1 MMKILYKISKGF
13 LTAGLFFIY
22 SCGEDPAPSLFELA
36 ADTTAPP
43 VINSLSPPISA
54 LAGITP
60 ITITGENFSSKPEN
74 NIVTF
79 NGFKGKVI
87 NSSPT
92 QLTVIPPV
100 IISDSVAIKMTVTGS
115 ATNPEFFSNIVIYK
129 LTPAVAELF
138 KFDPPAL
145 TGLPNGITCDN
156 QENVYVQI
164 TSPAPEDKSLGIK
177 KISPQGLISDFA
189 PKGTEPS
196 FFTSLTYGPN
206 NTIYATRRARGI
218 IQATEGTTPSTF
230 VSSGITQIVIDTD
243 FDQNQNM
250 WAGCDSNIVYRI
262 KLTKELKAFP
272 FSGRTRAIKVFENS
286 LFVAARSN
294 SKEVIYKFPII
305 SADSLGT
312 PELYFNFSS
321 SVDPLLEIKDIVLSL
336 DGDLFIGTN
345 KKTDPIIVVHPNK
358 KFEIFYAGLIVGKI
372 YSFVWGTDIFL
383 YAATRNADIDN
394 GVTILK
400 INLEKPGA
408 PYFGRQ

>member
-1 MMKILYKISKGF
+1 MMKILYKMSKVL

-36 ADTTAPP
+36 GESTVPA

-60 ITITGENFSSKPEN
+60 ITITGENFSSKPGN

-87 NSSPT
+87 SASTT

-100 IISDSVAIKMTVTGS
+100 VVSDSVAIKMTVTGS
-115 ATNPEFFSNIVIYK
+115 TTNPEFFSNIVIYK

-156 QENVYVQI
+156 QENIYVQI
-164 TSPAPEDKSLGIK
+164 TLPSTNTSLGIK
-177 KISPQGLISDFA
+177 RINPQGSLTSFA

-196 FFTSLTYGPN
+196 FFTSLTYGAN

-230 VSSGITQIVIDTD
+230 VSSGITQVVIDTD

-262 KLTKELKAFP
+262 KLTKEIKAFS
-272 FSGRTRAIKVFENS
+272 FSGRTRAVKVFENS

-312 PELYFNFSS
+312 PELYFNFSNT
-321 SVDPLLEIKDIVLSL
+321 VDPLLEIKDITLSL
-336 DGDLFIGTN
+336 DGDLYIGTN
-345 KKTDPIIVVHPNK
+345 KKTDPIFIVHPNK
-358 KFEIFYAGLIVGKI
+358 KFETLYTGLIVGAI
-372 YSFVWGTDIFL
+372 YSFVWGTDVFL
-383 YAATRNADIDN
+383 YAATRNVDTDN
-394 GVTILK
+394 GITILK
-400 INLEKPGA
+400 IDLEKPGA
-408 PYFGRQ
+408 PYLGRQ